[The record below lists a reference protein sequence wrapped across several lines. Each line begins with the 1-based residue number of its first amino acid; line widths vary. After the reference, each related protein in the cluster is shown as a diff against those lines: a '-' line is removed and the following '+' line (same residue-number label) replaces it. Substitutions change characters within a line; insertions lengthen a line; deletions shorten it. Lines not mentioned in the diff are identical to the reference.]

1 MASPGVGLG
10 AYGDAQEQ
18 ERQRQI
24 EETKRIEEEIQ
35 RQAEMTALRNQQAQ
49 SGQQGGFGSFMSNFS
64 GQVDP
69 STLQGLFSGGGG
81 AGASG
86 ISSGASYQVGGGY
99 NSAVGW
105 GGTAGGGAS
114 GGGGGWGLGSLFG
127 GGGGA
132 AGGGAA
138 GGSAAGGSAAGG
150 GASGAGGGMAAGG
163 MWAALAAAIMVNEYN
178 AKKGGYRSD
187 DDKQYAKD
195 LLGGKVLE
203 QDFNQRWLPKMYGK
217 DLKNDKTG
225 IGHDQKAFGEFMTF
239 DFKNGFKALE
249 DGTVGKM
256 AKGIKKLF

>member
-1 MASPGVGLG
+1 MASPGVGIG

-35 RQAEMTALRNQQAQ
+35 RQSEMTALRNQQAQ

-69 STLQGLFSGGGG
+69 STLKGMFSGGGG

-86 ISSGASYQVGGGY
+86 ITSGSSYQVGGAY

-127 GGGGA
+127 GGGA

-150 GASGAGGGMAAGG
+150 GASSAGGGMAAGG

-178 AKKGGYRSD
+178 AKKGGYRSE

-195 LLGGKVLE
+195 LIGGKVLE
-203 QDFNQRWLPKMYGK
+203 QDFNQRWLPKLYGK